1 MMSEWRQVRL
11 VWAIG
16 LLLIG
21 IGCSQ
26 SSDDDP
32 ESDTPSEVLLED
44 FDPPTLA
51 ELDKK
56 AEWEDRPVMDGRE
69 LLQEYWANKEP
80 IATVEEAL
88 SLKNDSPENNDK
100 ILDALGR
107 PPENEDDVDWDA
119 EIIRQSPRDVRSTN
133 PLFIS
138 STTEFDVMGLTG
150 FGLFSFD
157 WRMQPY
163 AAKDT
168 VVSWQ
173 SSKDRMYDKIVMR
186 KDLTW
191 SDGKPITAHD
201 IVFSFKTIMNPDVP
215 VPAVR
220 SGTDEIRWVEAYDDY
235 TLVFFHKESLAT
247 NVWNINFPVI
257 PKHIYEKSLKD
268 DPTLQNSD
276 YHVKYENKPVT
287 GGPYVIQSRKRNS
300 EIVLTRR
307 EGWYQHEGQQVR
319 SKPYFKTV
327 RFKIIDDEGT
337 SVLAIKE
344 GEVEELL
351 LNAEQWQT
359 QTNDSDFYRLNTK
372 VTANEWT
379 GFHFFW
385 NLKTPYFKDRKVRE
399 AMSYAFNHDE
409 LLDKLLYGLHQPS
422 VGTFHPTSWMAP
434 KNPPKPYKQDLVKAE
449 KLLDEAGWEDTDGD
463 GIRDKEINGELVPFE
478 FEVICSAVDERI
490 KICTLLKENLD
501 RIGIVCNVK
510 PLESTV
516 LQQQMLE
523 HRFHAA
529 YGGWGS
535 GVDPD
540 TSENIFTTKAIENG
554 RNYGSYVNK
563 EVDKLFEQG
572 KREFDREKRADIYR
586 KIHQLLWKDQP
597 YTWLFYR
604 NAFYAFNK
612 DLRGYYFSPRGPYHY
627 DPGFFAIWKPAK

>member
-220 SGTDEIRWVEAYDDY
+220 SGTDEIRWVEAYHDY

>member
-1 MMSEWRQVRL
+1 MMCEWRHLRL
-11 VWAIG
+11 ALAFG

-21 IGCSQ
+21 IGCSR
-26 SSDDDP
+26 SSDDD
-32 ESDTPSEVLLED
+32 SDAEASKETLLED
-44 FDPPTLA
+44 FDAPTLA

-56 AEWEDRPVMDGRE
+56 AEWEDRPVLDGRE
-69 LLQEYWANKEP
+69 LLKEYWAEKEP

-107 PPENEDDVDWDA
+107 PPESDDDVDWDA
-119 EIIRQSPRDVRSTN
+119 EIVRQSPRDVKSTN

-138 STTEFDVMGLTG
+138 STTEFDIAGLTS
-150 FGLFSFD
+150 FGLFTFD

-163 AAKDT
+163 AAKET

-173 SSKDRMYDKIVMR
+173 SSKDRMYDKVVMR
-186 KDLTW
+186 DDLTW

-201 IVFSFKTIMNPDVP
+201 VVFSFKTIMNPEVP

-220 SGTDEIRWVEAYDDY
+220 SGTDELRWVEAYDDH
-235 TLVFFHKESLAT
+235 TLVFFHKEALAT

-276 YHVKYENKPVT
+276 YHVKYENKPIT
-287 GGPYVIQSRKRNS
+287 GGPYVIQSRKRNQ
-300 EIVLTRR
+300 EIVLKRR
-307 EGWYQHEGQQVR
+307 DGWFEKDGKQIR

-327 RFKIIDDEGT
+327 RFRIIEDEGT
-337 SVLAIKE
+337 SVLALKS
-344 GEVEELL
+344 GEIEELL
-351 LNAEQWQT
+351 LNAEQWTT

-372 VTANEWT
+372 VTSNEWT

-385 NLKTPYFKDRKVRE
+385 NLKTPYFKDQRVRE

-449 KLLDEAGWEDTDGD
+449 KLLDDAGWDDSDGD
-463 GIRDKEINGELVPFE
+463 GIRDMEVNGDLIPFE
-478 FEVICSAVDERI
+478 FDIICGSVDERI

-523 HRFHAA
+523 HRFQAA

-554 RNYGSYVNK
+554 RNYGSYSNK
-563 EVDKLFEQG
+563 EIDKLFEEG
-572 KREFDREKRADIYR
+572 KREFDRDKRAEIYR
-586 KIHQLLWKDQP
+586 KIHQILWKDQL

-604 NAFYAFNK
+604 NAFYSFGK

>member
-69 LLQEYWANKEP
+69 LLHEYWANKEP

-88 SLKNDSPENNDK
+88 SLKNDSPENNEK

-287 GGPYVIQSRKRNS
+287 GGPYIIQSRKRNS

-307 EGWYQHEGQQVR
+307 EGWYQHKGKQVR

-523 HRFHAA
+523 HRFQAA

>member
-1 MMSEWRQVRL
+1 MMSEWRQ
-11 VWAIG
+11 WG
-16 LLLIG
+16 LFLAVGVLLIG
-21 IGCSQ
+21 NGCSR
-26 SSDDDP
+26 SSDDDV
-32 ESDTPSEVLLED
+32 DGDDPSAVLLED
-44 FDPPTLA
+44 FDAPPLA
-51 ELDKK
+51 ELDKT
-56 AEWEDRPVMDGRE
+56 AEWEDRPVMDGQQ
-69 LLQEYWANKEP
+69 LLKEYWAQKER

-88 SLKNDSPENNDK
+88 SLKNDSPENNEK

-107 PPENEDDVDWDA
+107 PPESDDEVDWDA
-119 EIIRQSPRDVRSTN
+119 EIVRQSSRDVKSTN

-138 STTEFDVMGLTG
+138 STTEFDVMGLTS

-173 SSKDRMYDKIVMR
+173 SSKDRMYDKVVMR
-186 KDLTW
+186 DDLTW

-201 IVFSFKTIMNPDVP
+201 VVFSFKTIMNPKVP

-220 SGTDEIRWVEAYDDY
+220 SGTDEIRWVEAYDDH

-257 PKHIYEKSLKD
+257 PKHIYEKSIAD

-287 GGPYVIQSRKRNS
+287 GGPYIIESRKRNS
-300 EIVLTRR
+300 EIVLKRR
-307 EGWYQHEGQQVR
+307 EGWYEQDGKRVR

-351 LNAEQWQT
+351 LNAEQWTT

-385 NLKTPYFKDRKVRE
+385 NLKTPYFKDQRVRE

-409 LLDKLLYGLHQPS
+409 LLDNLLYGLHQPS

-434 KNPPKPYKQDLVKAE
+434 ENPPKPYKQDLVKAE
-449 KLLDEAGWEDTDGD
+449 KLLDDAGWDDSDGD
-463 GIRDKEINGELVPFE
+463 GIRDFEVNGELIPFE
-478 FEVICSAVDERI
+478 FEIICSAVDERI

-523 HRFHAA
+523 HRFQAA

-540 TSENIFTTKAIENG
+540 TSENIFTTKAIDNG
-554 RNYGSYVNK
+554 RNYGSYVNE

-586 KIHQLLWKDQP
+586 KIHELLWKDQP